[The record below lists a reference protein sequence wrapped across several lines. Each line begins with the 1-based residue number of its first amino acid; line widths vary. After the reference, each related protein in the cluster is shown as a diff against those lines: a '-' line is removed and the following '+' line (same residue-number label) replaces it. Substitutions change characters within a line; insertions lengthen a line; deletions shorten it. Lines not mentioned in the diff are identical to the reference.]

1 MSASTATREARVDDE
16 RTVRPDGPDAATNS
30 PDATDATGGP
40 APGRVTALL
49 ARLTRMLLATSGEGA
64 SEVEQTVA
72 RAASGFGARSSMV
85 LVPDGATL
93 TVALDGRTETVAVRA
108 FPDVARLDKVAAL
121 KPWAHRV
128 SLGGT
133 PLAEAERRLAAIDDS
148 PAPYPWWLKG
158 LGIVLFTVGFAPLM
172 QPTWYEIGSSALLG
186 LVTAGLAVAAGR
198 WPRLARVLPL
208 VASAAVSVLVLE
220 VFARTPAHGG
230 AVLLMLPAL
239 FYFVPGDLLSAAATE
254 LAAGFLTTGAVR
266 LVYAVFLLLQLYLGV
281 MLGVYATGGDTSALF
296 DLAAHADLPRWATF
310 LSWVVFTVGTVLA
323 FAAPWRLLPVLLGT
337 VYLTVAVQSGATKL
351 VGEVGGTFLAAA
363 VLGALATAVARGPG
377 RPPRLLLVLPGFFT
391 LTVGSLGMRGLT
403 SLAGGHPVRG
413 FHDLLSM
420 VTIVVA
426 IAVGL
431 LLGSVLAQRPR
442 PLPES

>member
-1 MSASTATREARVDDE
+1 MGEGRA
-16 RTVRPDGPDAATNS
+16 VRPDGGTEGAAPEEVS
-30 PDATDATGGP
+30 PE
-40 APGRVTALL
+40 RVTALL
-49 ARLTRMLLATSGEGA
+49 ARLAGMLLAASGEGA

-72 RAASGFGARSSMV
+72 QAAAGFGARTSMV

-93 TVALDGRTETVAVRA
+93 TVVLDGRTSTVAVRA

-128 SLGGT
+128 SLGRT
-133 PLAEAERRLAAIDDS
+133 PLAEAERRLAAIDGS

-158 LGIVLFTVGFAPLM
+158 LGIVLFSVGFAPLM
-172 QPTWYEIGSSALLG
+172 QPTWYEIGSTAVLG
-186 LVTAGLAVAAGR
+186 LVTAVLAVAAER
-198 WPRLARVLPL
+198 WPRLSRVLPL
-208 VASAAVSVLVLE
+208 VASAAVSVLVLM

-239 FYFVPGDLLSAAATE
+239 FYFVPGDLLSAAAVE

-281 MLGVYATGGDTSALF
+281 MLGVYATGGDTSAMF
-296 DLAAHADLPRWATF
+296 DVAAHADLPRWATF
-310 LSWVVFTVGTVLA
+310 LSWVVFTVGTVLS
-323 FAAPWRLLPVLLGT
+323 FAVPWRLLPVLLGT

-363 VLGALATAVARGPG
+363 ALGALATVVARGPG
-377 RPPRLLLVLPGFFT
+377 RPPRMLLALPGFFT

-403 SLAGGHPVRG
+403 SLAGGHPVQG

-420 VTIVVA
+420 VTTVVA

-431 LLGSVLAQRPR
+431 LLGSVLAHRPQ
-442 PLPES
+442 PLPHS

>member
-1 MSASTATREARVDDE
+1 MSGSAAREARMVDGGRTAAAE
-16 RTVRPDGPDAATNS
+16 RDGDGVS
-30 PDATDATGGP
+30 LEQ
-40 APGRVTALL
+40 VTALL
-49 ARLTRMLLATSGEGA
+49 ARLAGMLLAASGEGA
-64 SEVEQTVA
+64 SEVERTVA
-72 RAASGFGARSSMV
+72 RVGAGFGARTSMV
-85 LVPDGATL
+85 LVPDGAAL
-93 TVALDGRTETVAVRA
+93 TVLLGGRTATVAVRS

-128 SLGGT
+128 ARGGT
-133 PLAEAERRLAAIDDS
+133 PLAEAERRLAAIDGA

-186 LVTAGLAVAAGR
+186 LVTAVLAVAAGR

-208 VASAAVSVLVLE
+208 VAATAVSVLVLE

-239 FYFVPGDLLSAAATE
+239 FYFVPGDLLSAAAVE

-281 MLGVYATGGDTSALF
+281 MLGVYATGGDTSAMF
-296 DLAAHADLPRWATF
+296 DVAAHADLPRWATF
-310 LSWVVFTVGTVLA
+310 LSWVVFTLGTVLA
-323 FAAPWRLLPVLLGT
+323 FAVPWRLLPVLLGT

-351 VGEVGGTFLAAA
+351 VGEVGGTFAAA
-363 VLGALATAVARGPG
+363 VALGVLATVVAAGPG
-377 RPPRLLLVLPGFFT
+377 RPPRMLLALPGFFT

-420 VTIVVA
+420 VTTVVA

-431 LLGSVLAQRPR
+431 LVGSVLAQRPQ
-442 PLPES
+442 PLPVSPDYPAAAPPPLP